1 MKKRGESSAEG
12 RINMFI
18 ANQIPCWQQEEPLTV
33 VGNSGLGDGQVV
45 QVKFAPAAC
54 RYKMI
59 LVLLRVSIVSKT
71 YCKAKK

>member
-1 MKKRGESSAEG
+1 
-12 RINMFI
+12 MFI

-33 VGNSGLGDGQVV
+33 VGNSGLGDERVV

-59 LVLLRVSIVSKT
+59 LVLLRVSIILFPKNTVRLRSRDGGDGFP
-71 YCKAKK
+71 